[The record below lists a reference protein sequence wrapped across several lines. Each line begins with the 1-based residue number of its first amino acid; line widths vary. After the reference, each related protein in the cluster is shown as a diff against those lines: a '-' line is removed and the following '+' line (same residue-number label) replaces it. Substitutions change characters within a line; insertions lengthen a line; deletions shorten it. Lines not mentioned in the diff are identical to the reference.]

1 MKLQLCSFIGN
12 NKCQLYSSGG
22 IDVKVKH
29 LLLVVLR
36 KTLVMDLADTP
47 FTEHSHVPD
56 VVLSLANNHSLGH
69 EYITCEHMC
78 VHMCICVFTL
88 LILFLKRKKKKQL
101 MQKGMEDRQGE

>member
-1 MKLQLCSFIGN
+1 M
-12 NKCQLYSSGG
+12 
-22 IDVKVKH
+22 KVKH
-29 LLLVVLR
+29 LLMVVLR

-47 FTEHSHVPD
+47 FTEHSHMPD

-88 LILFLKRKKKKQL
+88 LIIFLKRKKKQL
-101 MQKGMEDRQGE
+101 MQKGKEDKQGE